1 MKISTNFIEAHIIR
15 ERENQIEFLLL
26 KRSSNQWFPNLWQMV
41 SGKIK
46 EGEKAFQSAI
56 REIQEETGLK
66 PEKFWVLPNINSF
79 YLVEDESINLVPVF
93 VAKVDFNSEINISSE
108 HSEFR
113 WVSGS
118 EAKELLAWP
127 GQRRSV
133 DIIEECF
140 DISKKSFLYLMEI
153 KLEY

>member
-1 MKISTNFIEAHIIR
+1 MKIVTNYIEAHIIR
-15 ERENQIEFLLL
+15 ENNGQIEFLLL
-26 KRSSNQWFPNLWQMV
+26 KRASYQSFPDLWQMV

-46 EGEKAFQSAI
+46 EGEKVYESAL
-56 REIQEETGLK
+56 REVFEETGLR

-79 YLVEDESINLVPVF
+79 YLIEDESINLVPVF
-93 VAKVDFNSEINISSE
+93 VAKVNFDSEVKISSE

-113 WVSGS
+113 WVKGK

-133 DIIEECF
+133 EIIEECF
-140 DISKKSFLYLMEI
+140 DIAKSSFLYLMEI
-153 KLEY
+153 K